1 LALNL
6 YAFTENF
13 LVPAYTRESQPLSH
27 SVPLGKSD
35 DSTQIE
41 PSKDY
46 LHVPPCRGNADS
58 VLTWPIFN
66 HEFPPD
72 SLIGVYFKPSDR
84 YSHTDLNGNMGSS
97 NTYLPAAETSSDTW
111 TVPGGF
117 QSLPDERI
125 PTLIDRF
132 LQNVHTKNPLLDV
145 DALVRWGRAAAEH
158 GLGWDAPSCLVLLV
172 CALGSVSYP
181 FVESTAVDAIGGNVI
196 SPGGVPITETTSS
209 VLYARELRQAES
221 CYILACRR
229 IGLLKYS
236 VLGAQCH
243 FYAGGKKTLS

>member
-1 LALNL
+1 M
-6 YAFTENF
+6 
-13 LVPAYTRESQPLSH
+13 
-27 SVPLGKSD
+27 
-35 DSTQIE
+35 
-41 PSKDY
+41 
-46 LHVPPCRGNADS
+46 
-58 VLTWPIFN
+58 WPIFN

-72 SLIGVYFKPSDR
+72 SLIGVYFKPSDKF
-84 YSHTDLNGNMGSS
+84 SHTGLNGDVGHS
-97 NTYLPAAETSSDTW
+97 NPYFSAAETSTDTW

-158 GLGWDAPSCLVLLV
+158 GLGWDVPSCLVLLA

-181 FVESTAVDAIGGNVI
+181 FIESTAVDSIGGSI
-196 SPGGVPITETTSS
+196 LSPGVPRTSETTSS
-209 VLYARELRQAES
+209 AMYARELRQAES
-221 CYILACRR
+221 CFILACRR

-243 FYAGGKKTLS
+243 FYAGGKSFSITPPPSILSDSDMGLASLLDVHVPTPSVLESLLASLTLLPTLLENSERPNFR